1 MEDRR
6 RLRTADAQATLLE
19 VRGQRGW
26 RHKLGIAG
34 ILLATGAV
42 AAAGGAAGDFES
54 QWYRQLKKPD
64 WQPSGAVI
72 GGVWSVLYAA
82 IATSGVLLWSRRT
95 RPEFGS
101 VGALFIAQWVLNAAW
116 TPLFTRARRL
126 DIAVADCAALTC
138 VNVALVARAWRI
150 RPAAALLLAP
160 YAAWTAF
167 ATVLNWTILRLNGSG
182 GPS

>member
-1 MEDRR
+1 MCQVTDK
-6 RLRTADAQATLLE
+6 
-19 VRGQRGW
+19 RGW
-26 RHKLGIAG
+26 RQTLGIAG

-54 QWYRQLKKPD
+54 PWYRQLRKPG

-95 RPEFGS
+95 RPEFAS
-101 VGALFIAQWVLNAAW
+101 VRALFITQWVLNAAW

-126 DIAVADCAALTC
+126 DLAVVDCAALTC
-138 VNVALVARAWRI
+138 VNVALVTRAWRV
-150 RPAAALLLAP
+150 RRGAALLLAP

-167 ATVLNWTILRLNGSG
+167 ATFLNWTILRLNDGG
-182 GPS
+182 GPR